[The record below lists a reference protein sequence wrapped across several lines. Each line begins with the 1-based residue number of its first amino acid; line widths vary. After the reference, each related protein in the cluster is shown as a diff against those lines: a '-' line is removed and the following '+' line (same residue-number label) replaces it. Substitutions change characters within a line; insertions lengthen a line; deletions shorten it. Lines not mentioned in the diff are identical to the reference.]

1 MLKVGDRVVLTEESR
16 QSCNVFHEH
25 PGDVATVIGVS
36 KIANGSVYECVL
48 EFDKNIGGHSGLSY
62 ASGKNG
68 HYVIYYF
75 YSTQWDKYCRKIQ
88 RKRKNNYY

>member
-48 EFDKNIGGHSGLSY
+48 EFDKNIGGHDGLID
-62 ASGKNG
+62 ARDKNG
-68 HYVIYYF
+68 HCVIYYF
-75 YSTQWDKYCRKIQ
+75 YSAQWDKYFRKIQ
-88 RKRKNNYY
+88 NKRKNNYY